1 MNVLVENIKE
11 LNIKELFVKDV
22 ELKLLKLQQEE
33 KEWGISIYMLLL
45 LMFGL

>member
-33 KEWGISIYMLLL
+33 KEWDILIYMLLL